1 MHRRLSPT
9 PLNASASS
17 RRRKPECPATSEVLS
32 LTVQRGSDRV
42 IRSVNF
48 RFLAGVP
55 ETVVGA
61 GLHNHHVLAWIHIY
75 ELKEYSFGSVCII
88 FSSRKRPPLELIPQ
102 RTAGYELAGLHLRR
116 AWRRGFIDPFCRHN
130 LISVRLTV
138 VQKEHSETLVVAQ
151 RGLYAAEGRF
161 RSSAVGEPRR
171 IVLHSKWLP
180 YFSRQIVGG
189 MLACSSAHKPSEH
202 LGVDAPIVEAAA
214 GLFLAWE
221 RSRVIL
227 ERQCILLHRSPPHV

>member
-48 RFLAGVP
+48 RFLAGAP
-55 ETVVGA
+55 ETVDGA
-61 GLHNHHVLAWIHIY
+61 GLHNHHVLAWLHIY
-75 ELKEYSFGSVCII
+75 ELKEYSFGGVCMI
-88 FSSRKRPPLELIPQ
+88 FSSRKRPPLELIPE

-116 AWRRGFIDPFCRHN
+116 AWRRGFIDPFRRHD
-130 LISVRLTV
+130 LISVRPAV
-138 VQKEHSETLVVAQ
+138 VQKEHSETPVVAQ

-161 RSSAVGEPRR
+161 HAGAVGEPRR
-171 IVLHSKWLP
+171 IVLHSQRLP
-180 YFSRQIVGG
+180 YFPRQIVGR
-189 MLACSSAHKPSEH
+189 MLACSAAHEPSEH
-202 LGVDAPIVEAAA
+202 LGVDAPIIEAAG
-214 GLFLAWE
+214 GLFLASE

-227 ERQCILLHRSPPHV
+227 ERQ